1 MMEHFFV
8 ITNGSK
14 DKEYKSA
21 KKIKNYMEQRGCSCS
36 IATDYGQ
43 DDTKEYSTDIK
54 EIPENTQCA
63 IVLGGDGTM
72 LQAANDLATTQLPI
86 LGVNLGNLGFLA
98 DIEENHLIPAMDK
111 LISNQFVLE
120 ERMLLEGSYLEV
132 DGNEKKQL
140 ALNDIVINK
149 GHCYHLVSMK
159 VYINGKLLDFYIA
172 DGVVISSPTGSTGY
186 NLSAGGPVMLPTM
199 EGIIITPICPHS
211 LNNRSIVVSAKDEIV
226 VEIGSIRG
234 EKKDEG
240 ILIMDGMVQRTMY
253 TGESITIR
261 KAEENTRF
269 IKLNGANFLE
279 IFHSKLGMGKDTKL

>member
-1 MMEHFFV
+1 MEHFFV

-14 DKEYKSA
+14 DKEFKSA
-21 KKIKNYMEQRGCSCS
+21 KKIKEYLEEKGCSCS

-43 DDTKEYSTDIK
+43 DDTKGYSTDIE
-54 EIPENTQCA
+54 EIPKETQCA
-63 IVLGGDGTM
+63 IVLGGDGTI
-72 LQAANDLATTQLPI
+72 LQAANDLAATRLPI

-98 DIEENHLIPAMDK
+98 DIEENRLIPAMDK
-111 LISNQFVLE
+111 LIANQFVME
-120 ERMLLEGSYLEV
+120 ERMLLEGSYQDES
-132 DGNEKKQL
+132 GIEKKQL

-149 GHCYHLVSMK
+149 GHYYHLVCVK

-211 LNNRSIVVSAKDEIV
+211 LNNRSLVVSAKDEVV
-226 VEIGSIRG
+226 VEIGNVKE

-240 ILIMDGMVQRTMY
+240 ILIIDGMIQRTMH
-253 TGESITIR
+253 TGESISIQR
-261 KAEENTRF
+261 AEKNTRF

-279 IFHSKLGMGKDTKL
+279 IFHNKLGMGKDTM

>member
-1 MMEHFFV
+1 MEHFFV

-14 DKEYKSA
+14 DKEFKSA
-21 KKIKNYMEQRGCSCS
+21 KKIKEYLEQRGCFCT

-43 DDTKEYSTDIK
+43 DDTKGFSTDIK
-54 EIPENTQCA
+54 EIPESTQCA
-63 IVLGGDGTM
+63 IVLGGDGTI
-72 LQAANDLATTQLPI
+72 LQAASDLVSTQLPI

-98 DIEENHLIPAMDK
+98 DIEENRLAPSMDK
-111 LISNQFVLE
+111 LIANEFVLE
-120 ERMLLEGSYLEV
+120 ERMLLAGRYFDENGE
-132 DGNEKKQL
+132 EKRQL

-149 GHCYHLVSMK
+149 GHYYHLVCVK

-199 EGIIITPICPHS
+199 EGIIITPVCPHS
-211 LNNRSIVVSAKDEIV
+211 LNNRSLVVSARDEIV
-226 VEIGSIRG
+226 VEIGSVKE

-240 ILIMDGMVQRTMY
+240 ILIIDGMVQRTMH
-253 TGESITIR
+253 TGERIFIQR
-261 KAEENTRF
+261 AEENTRF

-279 IFHSKLGMGKDTKL
+279 IFHKKLGMGKDVTM

>member
-1 MMEHFFV
+1 MEHFFV

-14 DKEYKSA
+14 DKEFKSA
-21 KKIKNYMEQRGCSCS
+21 KQIKEYLEQKGCFCS

-43 DDTKEYSTDIK
+43 DDTKGYSTDIR
-54 EIPENTQCA
+54 EIPKDTQCA
-63 IVLGGDGTM
+63 IVLGGDGTI
-72 LQAANDLATTQLPI
+72 LQAANDLAATRLPI

-98 DIEENHLIPAMDK
+98 DIEENRLVPAMDK
-111 LISNQFVLE
+111 LIANQFVME
-120 ERMLLEGSYLEV
+120 ERMLLEGSYKDES
-132 DGNEKKQL
+132 GMEKKQL

-149 GHCYHLVSMK
+149 GHYYHLVCVK

-211 LNNRSIVVSAKDEIV
+211 LNNRSLVVSAKDEIV
-226 VEIGSIRG
+226 VEIGNVKE

-240 ILIMDGMVQRTMY
+240 ILIIDGMVQRTMH
-253 TGESITIR
+253 TGESISIQ
-261 KAEENTRF
+261 KAEKNTRF

-279 IFHSKLGMGKDTKL
+279 IFHNKLGMGKDTT

>member
-1 MMEHFFV
+1 MEHFFV

-14 DKEYKSA
+14 DKEFKSA
-21 KKIKNYMEQRGCSCS
+21 KKIKEYLEEKGCFCS

-43 DDTKEYSTDIK
+43 DDTKGYSTDIE
-54 EIPENTQCA
+54 EIPKETQCA
-63 IVLGGDGTM
+63 IVLGGDGTI
-72 LQAANDLATTQLPI
+72 LQAANDLAATRLPI

-98 DIEENHLIPAMDK
+98 DIEENRLIPAMDK
-111 LISNQFVLE
+111 LIANQFVME
-120 ERMLLEGSYLEV
+120 ERMLLEGSYQ
-132 DGNEKKQL
+132 DKSGMKKKQL

-149 GHCYHLVSMK
+149 GHYYHLVCVK

-211 LNNRSIVVSAKDEIV
+211 LNNRSLVVSAKDEIV
-226 VEIGSIRG
+226 VEIGSVKE

-240 ILIMDGMVQRTMY
+240 ILIIDGMIQRTMH
-253 TGESITIR
+253 TGESISIQR
-261 KAEENTRF
+261 AEKNARF

-279 IFHSKLGMGKDTKL
+279 IFHNKLGMGKDTM

>member
-1 MMEHFFV
+1 MEHFFV

-14 DKEYKSA
+14 DKGFKSA
-21 KKIKNYMEQRGCSCS
+21 KKIKEYLEQKGCFCS

-43 DDTKEYSTDIK
+43 DDTKGYSTDIG
-54 EIPENTQCA
+54 EIPKDTQCV
-63 IVLGGDGTM
+63 IVLGGDGTI
-72 LQAANDLATTQLPI
+72 LQAANDLAATRLPI

-98 DIEENHLIPAMDK
+98 DIEENRLIPAMDK
-111 LISNQFVLE
+111 LIANQFVME
-120 ERMLLEGSYLEV
+120 ERMLLEGSYQDES
-132 DGNEKKQL
+132 GKEIKQL

-149 GHCYHLVSMK
+149 GHYYHLVCVK

-211 LNNRSIVVSAKDEIV
+211 LNNRSLVVSAKDEVV
-226 VEIGSIRG
+226 VEIGNVKE

-240 ILIMDGMVQRTMY
+240 ILIIDGMIQRTMY
-253 TGESITIR
+253 TGESISIQ
-261 KAEENTRF
+261 KAEKNTRF

-279 IFHSKLGMGKDTKL
+279 IFHNKLGMGKDTT